1 MITGDRKKALWRHTA
16 SSAYVNCRWPF
27 SRGSRADGRPSW
39 YSLRSGSSM
48 ISCRVGH
55 TNGSSR
61 TGPGFS
67 RIWESYRIFFV
78 RIRGSFILHHLSS
91 WLDINLQECSG
102 SPPNRQRGKKVFT
115 VRLRVGGK
123 AKKTWLSVNFTSG
136 FFLWACAVHI
146 PKRNWLEKKINNV
159 QSRTHPTPSF
169 CIQPGFVR
177 ASFLEFVRFFFIC
190 LFLKLFC
197 NSFFPFLFRT
207 SVIILRFRSDTLV
220 FVELYFLLY
229 KFHIHG
235 APLLATESIM
245 IFWKI
250 TFFSSALIHI
260 LSKM

>member
-1 MITGDRKKALWRHTA
+1 MVVPCSIPSVLDRQWFHAEWGTLMVHLGLVPDSPGSENPTA
-16 SSAYVNCRWPF
+16 SF
-27 SRGSRADGRPSW
+27 S
-39 YSLRSGSSM
+39 SGSAVPLSY
-48 ISCRVGH
+48 IIYLPDWTLICRSVLAH
-55 TNGSSR
+55 PPTDR
-61 TGPGFS
+61 E
-67 RIWESYRIFFV
+67 REKK
-78 RIRGSFILHHLSS
+78 SF
-91 WLDINLQECSG
+91 
-102 SPPNRQRGKKVFT
+102 R

-159 QSRTHPTPSF
+159 QSRTHIPTPSF

-177 ASFLEFVRFFFIC
+177 APFLEFVRFFFFIIC

>member
-27 SRGSRADGRPSW
+27 SRGSRVDGRPSW

-102 SPPNRQRGKKVFT
+102 SPPNRQRGKKVLECAC
-115 VRLRVGGK
+115 VLE
-123 AKKTWLSVNFTSG
+123 AK
-136 FFLWACAVHI
+136 
-146 PKRNWLEKKINNV
+146 PR
-159 QSRTHPTPSF
+159 R
-169 CIQPGFVR
+169 R
-177 ASFLEFVRFFFIC
+177 D
-190 LFLKLFC
+190 
-197 NSFFPFLFRT
+197 FPL
-207 SVIILRFRSDTLV
+207 ILHRD
-220 FVELYFLLY
+220 
-229 KFHIHG
+229 
-235 APLLATESIM
+235 
-245 IFWKI
+245 
-250 TFFSSALIHI
+250 FSSGLVPCIFR
-260 LSKM
+260 KGTD

>member
-1 MITGDRKKALWRHTA
+1 MITPWLQATAKRRSGATRRHLHMSIA
-16 SSAYVNCRWPF
+16 VGLLAGVARV
-27 SRGSRADGRPSW
+27 DGRPLW

-48 ISCRVGH
+48 ISCRVRH

-102 SPPNRQRGKKVFT
+102 SPPNRQRERKKSFR

-159 QSRTHPTPSF
+159 QSRTHTP
-169 CIQPGFVR
+169 PP
-177 ASFLEFVRFFFIC
+177 
-190 LFLKLFC
+190 
-197 NSFFPFLFRT
+197 PFAYNRDLLG
-207 SVIILRFRSDTLV
+207 LRFSNL
-220 FVELYFLLY
+220 
-229 KFHIHG
+229 
-235 APLLATESIM
+235 
-245 IFWKI
+245 
-250 TFFSSALIHI
+250 
-260 LSKM
+260 